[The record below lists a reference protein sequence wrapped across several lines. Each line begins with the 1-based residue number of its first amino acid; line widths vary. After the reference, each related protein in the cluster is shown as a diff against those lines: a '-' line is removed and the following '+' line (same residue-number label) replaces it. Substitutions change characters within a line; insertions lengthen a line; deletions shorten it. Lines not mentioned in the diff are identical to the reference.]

1 MRALLDVN
9 VLIALLD
16 AGHAHHETATKWL
29 GKHIADGWASCP
41 ITQNG
46 TIRLLSH
53 AAYTNG
59 ISTVDAAARLREAV
73 STIYHEFW
81 PDDVSMLDDTAF
93 NWRVLLN
100 ARQLTD
106 AYLLSLAVKNKGRFV
121 TFDRAITLTSVP
133 RAAARHLVLI

>member
-16 AGHAHHETATKWL
+16 ASHAHHDAATKWI
-29 GKHIADGWASCP
+29 GKNIESGWASCP

-46 TIRLLSH
+46 TIRILSQP
-53 AAYTNG
+53 AYPNSV
-59 ISTVDAAARLREAV
+59 STVEAAARLREAV

-81 PDDVSMLDDTAF
+81 ADDVSMLDDGTF
-93 NWRVLLN
+93 NWSVLLN

-106 AYLLSLAVKNKGRFV
+106 AYLLSLAVKNKGCFV
-121 TFDRAITLTSVP
+121 TFDRGITLSAVA